1 MTIGPVQLLVLG
13 FSQPD
18 FKGEIRDE
26 LDRLRDSDTVRVI
39 DALGVRKDAD
49 GVVETLHESQLSD
62 DELADVG
69 AVVGGLLGLGAAGEA
84 GLEAGAEL
92 GAEQAVER
100 GGVFD
105 EEAWDVLEE
114 IPADSAALLIL
125 LEHRWA
131 IPLRDSIARAGGFR
145 LASEFISPLDLVEVG
160 LVSAAEAEMLAAAE
174 RDAL

>member
-84 GLEAGAEL
+84 GLEAGA
-92 GAEQAVER
+92 
-100 GGVFD
+100 
-105 EEAWDVLEE
+105 
-114 IPADSAALLIL
+114 
-125 LEHRWA
+125 
-131 IPLRDSIARAGGFR
+131 
-145 LASEFISPLDLVEVG
+145 
-160 LVSAAEAEMLAAAE
+160 
-174 RDAL
+174 